1 MDYSCL
7 TFITQ
12 GDVNFV
18 MVDSC
23 DWMGKKD
30 LFLGFALRPI
40 NHDNSIWPSTIEKIM

>member
-12 GDVNFV
+12 GRSDV
-18 MVDSC
+18 SC